1 MSREALAD
9 YIRRECMPPSEEFA
23 LSSGRRSSLYFDL
36 KRLLFDGEY
45 GSLAADELLEI
56 MATRFPN
63 VRVIGGE
70 GVGGAAV
77 IGQLFAA
84 AQRKNYPIISA
95 FLVYHRRENG
105 LKVVSNVPP
114 SGTDV
119 IVVDDVATTGHAL
132 GIARDFVPQCNVVA
146 GAVII
151 DRSQGDAERNLGF
164 PVISVFS
171 ESAFVE

>member
-1 MSREALAD
+1 
-9 YIRRECMPPSEEFA
+9 
-23 LSSGRRSSLYFDL
+23 
-36 KRLLFDGEY
+36 
-45 GSLAADELLEI
+45 

-119 IVVDDVATTGHAL
+119 IVVYDVATTGHAL

-171 ESAFVE
+171 ESAFVDEMNPIANFCCTKFSSLHFLGFGVENCLFSITFNIEC